1 MQKVFEK
8 ERNGNKIELFY
19 DLDKNILSAAV
30 NGNKCR
36 KAEVRNK
43 GLRANLQ
50 YAILFYLANSE
61 RENYWVLAEDE
72 YNAIIDDLE
81 GLSEYEHNLL
91 ECKCSAKEEAKKI
104 TLKSETDKYLSGE
117 LLIEVEYDD
126 DKWHRGFY
134 ATNAVVRKLLER
146 AGIANS
152 NGFIK
157 ESHLVKDLKIDAE
170 DVKEYLKR
178 EAKKRK
184 QQQAKK
190 EEEQKQLAKL
200 YEAAKQEQEEL
211 LSNLEAPIKAQKT
224 KIADEDGMTECWQ
237 YELKINGVVYHVF
250 EYMMFDAGHVVGCET
265 RGKDENL
272 AKEIVRKCCNNLDM
286 TLRM

>member
-19 DLDKNILSAAV
+19 DLHKNILSAAV

-43 GLRANLQ
+43 GLRTNLQ

-72 YNAIIDDLE
+72 YNAIIDALE

-91 ECKCSAKEEAKKI
+91 GCKYSA
-104 TLKSETDKYLSGE
+104 
-117 LLIEVEYDD
+117 
-126 DKWHRGFY
+126 
-134 ATNAVVRKLLER
+134 NAVVRKLLER

-157 ESHLVKDLKIDAE
+157 ESHLVKDLRIDAE
-170 DVKEYLKR
+170 DVKEYLRR
-178 EAKKRK
+178 EAEKRK
-184 QQQAKK
+184 QQQMKK
-190 EEEQKQLAKL
+190 EEEQKQLAKI
-200 YEAAKQEQEEL
+200 YEEAKKEKEEL
-211 LSNLEAPIKAQKT
+211 LSRVEEPLKYQKT
-224 KIADEDGMTECWQ
+224 QIQDEDGMTECWQ
-237 YELKINGVVYHVF
+237 YELKINGVVYNVF
-250 EYMMFDAGHVVGCET
+250 EYMMFDAGHVIGCET

-272 AKEIVRKCCNNLDM
+272 AKEIVKKCCNNLDM